1 MSEVLIIV
9 QVLGGIGLFLLGMI
23 IMTDGLRELAGNTM
37 RSALMRF
44 TKSPVTGVLTGAAST
59 AILQSS
65 SLTTVAAVGFV
76 GAELITFP
84 AALGIIFGANIG
96 TTFKGWI
103 IAILGFNLS
112 LGNLFLP
119 LVFVG
124 AVLRLFSKGRL
135 STIGYTIAGFGLI
148 FVGITFMQQ
157 SMAGMNDFISF
168 ENLPADTLSGRLLLV
183 GIGVVFTVITQSSSV
198 GVVAA
203 LTALYA
209 GLINFNQ
216 AAVLV
221 IGMDVGTTMTAALA
235 TVGGSVGAKRTGFSH
250 VIYNLLTAMG
260 ALVILTPYTR
270 IWEYFSPGALVEN
283 AEIALVGFHTFYNT
297 LLVIIILPF
306 TKQFARFMQWLIPE
320 KPSPYIEKLD
330 DALLEDTDIALNA
343 VQSVIKNESIA
354 LFRHINAILGDTET
368 GKRVDLDELQSA
380 LNKTHAFAD
389 RIQIKPEEGV
399 KWERFVNIV
408 HTLDHLQRL
417 HERCEEDEDRAVTA
431 RDTPEL
437 SEECSLL
444 TRTIKEIIQDIG
456 DNSWHHAYE
465 IAAEAAKTIHKKVR
479 PYRAEVMSRVA
490 SGELSVNRG
499 TSNLEAIRW
508 LRRVSRHVTRIT
520 LHTEASL
527 LAVARSEEEQ
537 IQL

>member
-23 IMTDGLRELAGNTM
+23 VMTEGLRTLAGGTM
-37 RSALMRF
+37 RSVLMRF
-44 TKSPVTGVLTGAAST
+44 TKSPITGALTGAVST

-84 AALGIIFGANIG
+84 DALGIVFGANIG

-103 IAILGFNLS
+103 IALLGFKFS
-112 LGNLFLP
+112 LENVFLP
-119 LVFVG
+119 LVFLG
-124 AVLRLFSKGRL
+124 AILKLFTKGRL
-135 STIGYTIAGFGLI
+135 STIGYSIAGFGLI
-148 FVGITFMQQ
+148 FVGITYMQSSMSEMQ
-157 SMAGMNDFISF
+157 SFISF
-168 ENLPADTLSGRLLLV
+168 EDLPADSLTSRLLLV
-183 GIGVVFTVITQSSSV
+183 LIGVVFTAITQSSSA

-216 AAVLV
+216 AAALV
-221 IGMDVGTTMTAALA
+221 IGMDVGTTMTAALS

-250 VIYNLLTAMG
+250 VVYNLLTATG
-260 ALVILTPYTR
+260 ALVVLTPYTR
-270 IWEYFSPGALVEN
+270 IWEYLSPGALVEN
-283 AEIALVGFHTFYNT
+283 AEIALVGFHTFFNT
-297 LLVIIILPF
+297 LGVIIILPF
-306 TKQFARFMQWLIPE
+306 TKQFARFMEWLIPG

-330 DALLEDTDIALNA
+330 DALLEDTDLALNA

-380 LNKTHAFAD
+380 LNKTHAFVD

-431 RDTPEL
+431 RDTAEL

-456 DNSWHHAYE
+456 DNSWHHSSE
-465 IAAEAAKTIHKKVR
+465 IADEAAKTIHKKVR

-520 LHTEASL
+520 QHTEASL
-527 LAVARSEEEQ
+527 LAVARSEDEQ
-537 IQL
+537 I